1 MSNHTFFPPRH
12 KTCQI
17 FKTDS
22 GLQYKK
28 FTWVCAL
35 SQGERGATGPV
46 GEQGTKGC
54 YGAKGPKVRVRHCEV
69 FPALILSSYTNHYFL
84 FYFQGLRGLYGQ
96 EV

>member
-1 MSNHTFFPPRH
+1 MSRHTFFFSNT

-22 GLQYKK
+22 RLRYKK
-28 FTWVCAL
+28 LTWVCAL

-54 YGAKGPKVRVRHCEV
+54 YGAKGPKVRVTIDMV
-69 FPALILSSYTNHYFL
+69 KSSQH
-84 FYFQGLRGLYGQ
+84 
-96 EV
+96 